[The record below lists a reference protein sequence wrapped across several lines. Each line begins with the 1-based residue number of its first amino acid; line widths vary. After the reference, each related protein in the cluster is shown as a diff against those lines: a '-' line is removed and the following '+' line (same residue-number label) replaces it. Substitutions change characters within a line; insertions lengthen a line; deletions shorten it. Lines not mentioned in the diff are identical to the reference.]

1 LLDFLGDLR
10 RTQMCGALRASD
22 AGKKATLMGWV
33 NKRRDLG
40 SLIFVDLRD
49 RTGMTQVVIN
59 AERDAAIH
67 EKTEA
72 LRNEYVIAV
81 TGTVKLRDATTVN
94 KNIATGDVELVAE
107 ELRILNES
115 KLPPFLPSD
124 TSLTNEETRLKYR
137 YIDLRRDAMQFN
149 IELRHK
155 VAKAIRDYLSGQGF
169 FEIETPFM
177 TRSTPEGARDYLV
190 PSRVQ
195 PGTFYA
201 LPQSPQLFKQI
212 LMISGFDKY
221 FQIVRCFRDEDL
233 RADRQPEFTQIDLEM
248 SYPQPETVWE
258 VVEGFLTAAF
268 SAAGFAIETPFPR
281 MDYDEAIRLYG
292 IDKPDLRL
300 PAFTDVSECF
310 AAENLQELAINAN
323 LPVVAIRTP
332 KVGEL
337 SRKER
342 DDIKP
347 LFHSKGGAKIFEDF
361 KRIGNK
367 FPDAGAAIAKKTGM
381 DEGDLIVLVAGSAQG
396 GGQALPTNSK
406 VTPQELAIYASAGA
420 LRLALAQKYSERHG
434 IFKKTGDA
442 GKDFRFLWVT
452 NFPMFEWDE
461 GEKSWM
467 AAHHPFTSPHEEDMS
482 KLESG
487 VESLHDPLSP
497 LSAVRALAY
506 DVVLNGTELGSGS
519 IRIHRQDVQSRIFR
533 ALGMTEEEAR
543 ARFGFFLEALE
554 YGTPPHGGI
563 ALGLDRIVMIL
574 AGAESL
580 REVIPF
586 PKTARA
592 VDLMVDAP
600 SDIGIGQEDELEL
613 LSSWPRLSD
622 RERTLA
628 GHCGN
633 LLKIVDRLFFERDFK
648 WDTRF
653 QQAMAIIL
661 TKAYNDAHAA
671 VRLSKAGYALQAAAL
686 CRSIVEAAA
695 NGEWIALDP
704 EPRSAAFL
712 KSVGSEAKRLAGKI
726 HQSAQSRESLDA
738 LERASSLAADAGWPR
753 TARERFKELG
763 ANASTYE
770 VLFAMLSQFVHP
782 TPTSIAGITSYDGR
796 ELSFRVGPSDEFVEF
811 SLSIVFDFFS
821 NVALTATG
829 AFDLSKLP
837 IDQARDSFQK
847 FRAALK

>member
-1 LLDFLGDLR
+1 
-10 RTQMCGALRASD
+10 MCGALRASD
-22 AGKKATLMGWV
+22 AGKKAVLMGWV
-33 NKRRDLG
+33 NRRRDHGNL
-40 SLIFVDLRD
+40 LFVDLRD
-49 RTGMTQVVIN
+49 RTGVTQVVVN

-67 EKTEA
+67 QKAAA

-81 TGTVKLRDATTVN
+81 IGTVKLRDANTVN
-94 KNIATGDVELVAE
+94 KNMATGEVELVAE

-124 TSLTNEETRLKYR
+124 TALTNEETRLKYR
-137 YIDLRRDAMQFN
+137 YIDLRRDVMQFN
-149 IELRHK
+149 IEMRHQ
-155 VAKAIRDYLSGQGF
+155 VAKAIRDYLSAQGF

-248 SYPQPETVWE
+248 SYPQPERVWE

-268 SAAGFAIETPFPR
+268 AAAGSAIKTPFPR

-300 PAFTDVSECF
+300 PAFVDVKECF
-310 AAENLQELAINAN
+310 ASENLQQLALNAN
-323 LPVVAIRTP
+323 LPVVAIRIP

-337 SRKER
+337 SRAER
-342 DDIKP
+342 DAIKP
-347 LFHSKGGAKIFEDF
+347 LFISKGGAKVFEDF
-361 KRIGNK
+361 KRIEKN
-367 FPDAGAAIAKKTGM
+367 FPEAAAKLSAKAAV
-381 DEGDLIVLVAGSAQG
+381 EAGDLIVLVAGSAQTG
-396 GGQALPTNSK
+396 EQTALPTHRK
-406 VTPQELAIYASAGA
+406 VTPQELAIYASAGL
-420 LRLALAQKYSERHG
+420 LRLALAQKYADRHG
-434 IFKKTGDA
+434 IFKKTGDPA
-442 GKDFRFLWVT
+442 KDFRFLWVT

-467 AAHHPFTSPHEEDMS
+467 AAHHPFTSPHEEDMP
-482 KLESG
+482 KLETG
-487 VESLHDPLSP
+487 VESVKDPQSE

-533 ALGMTEEEAR
+533 ALGMTEEEAK

-600 SDIGIGQEDELEL
+600 T
-613 LSSWPRLSD
+613 P
-622 RERTLA
+622 
-628 GHCGN
+628 
-633 LLKIVDRLFFERDFK
+633 V
-648 WDTRF
+648 
-653 QQAMAIIL
+653 
-661 TKAYNDAHAA
+661 
-671 VRLSKAGYALQAAAL
+671 
-686 CRSIVEAAA
+686 
-695 NGEWIALDP
+695 GEKQL
-704 EPRSAAFL
+704 R
-712 KSVGSEAKRLAGKI
+712 
-726 HQSAQSRESLDA
+726 
-738 LERASSLAADAGWPR
+738 
-753 TARERFKELG
+753 ELG
-763 ANASTYE
+763 IQ
-770 VLFAMLSQFVHP
+770 V
-782 TPTSIAGITSYDGR
+782 
-796 ELSFRVGPSDEFVEF
+796 
-811 SLSIVFDFFS
+811 
-821 NVALTATG
+821 
-829 AFDLSKLP
+829 K
-837 IDQARDSFQK
+837 K
-847 FRAALK
+847 

>member
-10 RTQMCGALRASD
+10 RTHMCGAVHASD
-22 AGKKATLMGWV
+22 AGKKAVLMGWV
-33 NKRRDLG
+33 NRRRDLG
-40 SLIFVDLRD
+40 NLIFVDLRD
-49 RTGMTQVVIN
+49 RTGVTQVVIN
-59 AERDAAIH
+59 AERDLALHKKA
-67 EKTEA
+67 EA

-81 TGTVKLRDATTVN
+81 TGTVKLRDASTIN
-94 KNIATGDVELVAE
+94 KNIPTGEVELVAE
-107 ELRILNES
+107 ELRLLNES
-115 KLPPFLPSD
+115 KQPPFLPSD
-124 TSLTNEETRLKYR
+124 TALTNEETRLKYR
-137 YIDLRRDAMQFN
+137 YIDLRRDVMQFN
-149 IELRHK
+149 IETRHK
-155 VAKAIRDYLSGQGF
+155 VARAIRDYLSGQGF

-248 SYPQPETVWE
+248 SYPQPETVWG

-268 SAAGFAIETPFPR
+268 QAAGVAIKTPFPR

-300 PAFTDVSECF
+300 PAFTDVRDCF
-310 AAENLQELAINAN
+310 AAENLQELAINPN
-323 LPVVAIRTP
+323 LPVIAIRTP

-347 LFHSKGGAKIFEDF
+347 MFHAKDGAKIFEDF

-367 FPDAGAAIAKKTGM
+367 FPAAAAQIAKKTGT
-381 DEGDLIVLVAGSAQG
+381 EQSDLIVLVAGSVSAG
-396 GGQALPTNSK
+396 SPAPSSGQAATHRK
-406 VTPQELAIYASAGA
+406 VTQQELAIYASAGQ
-420 LRLALAQKYSERHG
+420 LRLALAQKYAERHG
-434 IFKKTGDA
+434 IFKRSGDPA
-442 GKDFRFLWVT
+442 KDFCFLWVT

-461 GEKSWM
+461 GEKQWM
-467 AAHHPFTSPHEEDMS
+467 AAHHPFTSPHEEDMP
-482 KLESG
+482 KLETG
-487 VESLHDPLSP
+487 VESLNDPQSE

-519 IRIHRQDVQSRIFR
+519 IRIHRQDVQRRIFR

-600 SDIGIGQEDELEL
+600 T
-613 LSSWPRLSD
+613 P
-622 RERTLA
+622 
-628 GHCGN
+628 
-633 LLKIVDRLFFERDFK
+633 V
-648 WDTRF
+648 
-653 QQAMAIIL
+653 
-661 TKAYNDAHAA
+661 
-671 VRLSKAGYALQAAAL
+671 
-686 CRSIVEAAA
+686 
-695 NGEWIALDP
+695 GEKQL
-704 EPRSAAFL
+704 R
-712 KSVGSEAKRLAGKI
+712 
-726 HQSAQSRESLDA
+726 
-738 LERASSLAADAGWPR
+738 
-753 TARERFKELG
+753 ELG
-763 ANASTYE
+763 
-770 VLFAMLSQFVHP
+770 
-782 TPTSIAGITSYDGR
+782 
-796 ELSFRVGPSDEFVEF
+796 
-811 SLSIVFDFFS
+811 IV
-821 NVALTATG
+821 V
-829 AFDLSKLP
+829 K
-837 IDQARDSFQK
+837 K
-847 FRAALK
+847 

>member
-10 RTQMCGALRASD
+10 RTHMCGALRSSD
-22 AGKKATLMGWV
+22 AGKRVVLMGWV
-33 NKRRDLG
+33 NRRRDHGNL
-40 SLIFVDLRD
+40 LFIDLRD
-49 RTGMTQVVIN
+49 RTGITQVVIN
-59 AERDAAIH
+59 AERDAALH
-67 EKTEA
+67 EKAET

-81 TGTVKLRDATTVN
+81 TGTVKLRDANTIN
-94 KNIATGDVELVAE
+94 PNMPTGEVELVAE

-124 TSLTNEETRLKYR
+124 TALTNEETRLKYR
-137 YIDLRRDAMQFN
+137 YIDLRRDVMQFN
-149 IELRHK
+149 IETRHK
-155 VAKAIRDYLSGQGF
+155 VAKAIRDYLSAQGF

-195 PGTFYA
+195 PGAFYA

-248 SYPQPETVWE
+248 TYPQPERVWE

-268 SAAGFAIETPFPR
+268 HAAGSEIKTPFAR

-300 PAFTDVSECF
+300 PAFTDIRECF
-310 AAENLQELAINAN
+310 TPENLHELAINPN
-323 LPVVAIRTP
+323 LPLIAIRTP

-342 DDIKP
+342 DDIK
-347 LFHSKGGAKIFEDF
+347 LMFQAKGGAKIFEDF

-367 FPDAGAAIAKKTGM
+367 FPEAAAAIAKKAGA
-381 DEGDLIVLVAGSAQG
+381 EESDLVVLVAASAQAG
-396 GGQALPTNSK
+396 STQSGPQTAMPAHRK
-406 VTPQELAIYASAGA
+406 VTPQELAVYASAGL
-420 LRLALAQKYSERHG
+420 LRLSLAQKYSDRHG
-434 IFKKTGDA
+434 IFKKTGDPA
-442 GKDFRFLWVT
+442 RDFRFLWVT

-461 GEKSWM
+461 TEKIWV
-467 AAHHPFTSPHEEDMS
+467 AAHHPFTSPHEEDMP
-482 KLESG
+482 KLEAG
-487 VESLHDPLSP
+487 VESLNDPQSP

-574 AGAESL
+574 TGAESL

-600 SDIGIGQEDELEL
+600 TPVSDSQL
-613 LSSWPRLSD
+613 R
-622 RERTLA
+622 
-628 GHCGN
+628 
-633 LLKIVDRLFFERDFK
+633 
-648 WDTRF
+648 
-653 QQAMAIIL
+653 
-661 TKAYNDAHAA
+661 
-671 VRLSKAGYALQAAAL
+671 
-686 CRSIVEAAA
+686 
-695 NGEWIALDP
+695 
-704 EPRSAAFL
+704 
-712 KSVGSEAKRLAGKI
+712 
-726 HQSAQSRESLDA
+726 
-738 LERASSLAADAGWPR
+738 
-753 TARERFKELG
+753 ELG
-763 ANASTYE
+763 
-770 VLFAMLSQFVHP
+770 
-782 TPTSIAGITSYDGR
+782 IAIRTKS
-796 ELSFRVGPSDEFVEF
+796 
-811 SLSIVFDFFS
+811 
-821 NVALTATG
+821 
-829 AFDLSKLP
+829 
-837 IDQARDSFQK
+837 
-847 FRAALK
+847 